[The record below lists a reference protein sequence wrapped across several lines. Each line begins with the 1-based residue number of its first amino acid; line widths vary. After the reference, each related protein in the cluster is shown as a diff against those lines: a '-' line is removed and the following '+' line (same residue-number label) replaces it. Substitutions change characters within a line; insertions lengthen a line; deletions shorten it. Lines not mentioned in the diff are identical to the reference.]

1 MSSTP
6 KFRRENSGA
15 ERSAHAAAFR
25 SKRSRRCSAGSCSIA
40 RPGTTSAT
48 WSRPSISSGPTTQ
61 LIFESIAALAGEA
74 QPCDPVTVS
83 EHLQRLGK
91 LNDAGGLA
99 YLGTLTRDT
108 PGAANARAYAEIVK
122 ERALLRELVS
132 AGGEIASSVWS
143 EEGESA
149 RDLVE
154 KAERRIFAIAEGSRA
169 RQGLRE
175 RAGRRCR
182 RSIDQIDDLYNN
194 PNKPRGLPTGFIDF
208 DSKTGGLRPGDLV
221 IVAGGPRWAKR
232 RSP

>member
-1 MSSTP
+1 MRSKRRPSVKGAVSFCVDTAPSVSGRGAREWKLFAVHAGFDHMSSTP
-6 KFRRENSGA
+6 KFRRETSGA
-15 ERSAHAAAFR
+15 SDLRAPPHSDRSGAGGARRPHARSHGLGQRRRRGRGRNFFR
-25 SKRSRRCSAGSCSIA
+25 PDHK
-40 RPGTTSAT
+40 
-48 WSRPSISSGPTTQ
+48 

-108 PGAANARAYAEIVK
+108 PGAANVRAYAEIVK

-132 AGGEIASSVWS
+132 AGGEIASSVWT

-154 KAERRIFAIAEGSRA
+154 TAERRIFAIAEGSSS
-169 RQGLRE
+169 RQGICE
-175 RAGRRCR
+175 RAAGTAAVDRPDRRPV
-182 RSIDQIDDLYNN
+182 QQ
-194 PNKPRGLPTGFIDF
+194 P
-208 DSKTGGLRPGDLV
+208 
-221 IVAGGPRWAKR
+221 
-232 RSP
+232 